1 MWIGSKLRV
10 NGLINP
16 KLEQTGKT
24 TPDGSSGKIG
34 ELTGMIL
41 SLLTSLKELLV
52 PKGSF
57 GRGPNS
63 KLTEIVALIIISSLL
78 LLGLYWAMIFF
89 FIFLKTGQLTNI
101 STTIAVYSKLEVPS
115 MTICSLPHVS
125 YKDSIIEAYKND
137 RLKVMLIYKHANKN
151 YFSFNPN
158 IRQCHWEG
166 QSVSS
171 HEQCLCIDMWK
182 QRFFSR
188 RRNTILN
195 PPFFIFQRPTFDGFD
210 VDSISIGIK
219 YLRPIKPDA
228 DSLPLFQVYSAA
240 NNGTVKAR
248 NMKEGS
254 SISEILKIGIYDQPM
269 IIANQHADSV
279 EPSWF
284 YSNIGNYAQV
294 SLKLLK
300 NYVFDVEKFYFYII
314 KGYVSRQE
322 NEYEIVVSQKN
333 GNTKELKRRFEKCRI
348 PYWIRIIN
356 NNHHNTHV
364 RKCIEQNRERSLE
377 YEVASFTKFHISF
390 RDFAVTEVFRLSGAS
405 VIASFLTLTVV
416 CLSAFNKQLIYELL
430 FPYYEDRNA
439 KYTVTTIATL
449 FSFGYLKKYTED

>member
-1 MWIGSKLRV
+1 
-10 NGLINP
+10 
-16 KLEQTGKT
+16 
-24 TPDGSSGKIG
+24 
-34 ELTGMIL
+34 MIL
-41 SLLTSLKELLV
+41 SPFITLKELLV

-57 GRGPNS
+57 GNGPNS

-78 LLGLYWAMIFF
+78 LLGLYWALIFF

-125 YKDSIIEAYKND
+125 YKDSILEAYYND
-137 RLKVMLIYKHANKN
+137 RLKVVLIYKHANKN

-158 IRQCHWEG
+158 IRQCHWEIEAMTNY
-166 QSVSS
+166 
-171 HEQCLCIDMWK
+171 EQCLCIDMWRQK
-182 QRFFSR
+182 FSSR
-188 RRNTILN
+188 RRNTTLN
-195 PPFFIFQRPTFDGFD
+195 PPFFIYQRPTQEGYDA
-210 VDSISIGIK
+210 DSISIGIK
-219 YLRPIKPDA
+219 YLKPIKVND
-228 DSLPLFQVYSAA
+228 DHNLTSSDDFVVS
-240 NNGTVKAR
+240 NTTVSTNQTR
-248 NMKEGS
+248 ES
-254 SISEILKIGIYDQPM
+254 PSISEILKIGIYDQPM
-269 IIANQHADSV
+269 IIANQHVESV

-322 NEYEIVVSQKN
+322 NEYEITVSQKS
-333 GNTKELKRRFEKCRI
+333 GNKKVLKRRYERCRM
-348 PYWIRIIN
+348 PYWIRIM
-356 NNHHNTHV
+356 
-364 RKCIEQNRERSLE
+364 NRGHYFNSQIKRCVEKNMDSSQE

-390 RDFAVTEVFRLSGAS
+390 RDFSVTEVFRLSGAS

-439 KYTVTTIATL
+439 IYTVTTIATF

>member
-1 MWIGSKLRV
+1 MDKASEFK
-10 NGLINP
+10 
-16 KLEQTGKT
+16 
-24 TPDGSSGKIG
+24 D
-34 ELTGMIL
+34 MIL
-41 SLLTSLKELLV
+41 SVFTSLKELLV

-57 GRGPNS
+57 GSGPNS

-125 YKDSIIEAYKND
+125 YKDSILEAYKND

-158 IRQCHWEG
+158 IRQCHWER
-166 QSVSS
+166 QSVNN
-171 HEQCLCIDMWK
+171 HEQCLCIDMWRQK
-182 QRFFSR
+182 FFSR
-188 RRNTILN
+188 RKSTILN

-210 VDSISIGIK
+210 MDSISIGIK
-219 YLRPIKPDA
+219 YLKPINSSSNSRLL
-228 DSLPLFQVYSAA
+228 SLDNSAV
-240 NNGTVKAR
+240 NNDTENTNHTR
-248 NMKEGS
+248 EESS
-254 SISEILKIGIYDQPM
+254 SISEILKIGIYDQPT
-269 IIANQHADSV
+269 IIANQHTESV

-333 GNTKELKRRFEKCRI
+333 GNTKVLKRRFERCRV
-348 PYWIRIIN
+348 PYWIKIMN
-356 NNHHNTHV
+356 NNHHHNAHIK
-364 RKCIEQNRERSLE
+364 RCIEQNRDRNQE
-377 YEVASFTKFHISF
+377 YEVASFTKFHVSF

-439 KYTVTTIATL
+439 KYTVTTIATF
-449 FSFGYLKKYTED
+449 FSFGYLKKCTED